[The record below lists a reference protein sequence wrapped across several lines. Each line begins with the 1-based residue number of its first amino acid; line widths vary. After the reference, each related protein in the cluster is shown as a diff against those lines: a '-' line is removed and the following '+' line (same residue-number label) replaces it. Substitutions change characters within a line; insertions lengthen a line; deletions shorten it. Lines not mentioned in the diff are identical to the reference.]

1 MNFLEYL
8 QVSLSALQANKL
20 RSSLTILGIIIGV
33 VSIILLI
40 SITLEARSEITGS
53 IENLGSNL
61 YLTAPGNPKR
71 AGSYRFVKNKLRL
84 KHAAEISRG
93 GYDVIVAPTISRMSP
108 LKHGNKRKET
118 TMITGTTPAFTRVR
132 NWGVS
137 QGHFFR
143 DSDVAAN
150 RRVCVVGQSVS
161 KDLFG
166 EARPIGEDLIIGGK
180 KFRVVGV
187 MEAKGLQLSVD
198 MDDEVFI
205 PITTAQRLFGTL
217 ELSFIFIH
225 VPRAKDIYPSIEQ
238 TKKILSKELG
248 EDDFVVR
255 SQGEVLEIFHKI
267 SFILTLMLGATAAIS
282 LVVGGIGIMNIMTV
296 AVIERTREIGIC
308 KAVGAREGEILIQFL
323 SEAVLLS
330 LLGGI
335 TGIAISYVVVWVAAV
350 AVPTFPVRVSS
361 LAVVLAFVFTV
372 AIGVFSG
379 VYPAY
384 KAARLDPIEALR
396 YE

>member
-1 MNFLEYL
+1 MNPVECFH
-8 QVSLSALQANKL
+8 VSLAALQANKL

-40 SITLEARSEITGS
+40 SLTLEARSEITGS

-61 YLTAPGNPKR
+61 YLTVPGNPKR
-71 AGSYRFVKNKLRL
+71 AGSYRFVKNKLRF

-108 LKHGNKRKET
+108 LKYSNKRKET
-118 TMITGTTPAFTRVR
+118 TMITGTTPSFIRVR
-132 NWGVS
+132 NWKVS

-150 RRVCVVGQSVS
+150 RRVCVIGQSVNE
-161 KDLFG
+161 DLFG
-166 EARPIGEDLIIGGK
+166 AMSPVGEDLSIGGK

-198 MDDEVFI
+198 MDDEVFV

-217 ELSFIFIH
+217 ELSFIFVH

-248 EDDFVVR
+248 KDDFVVR

-308 KAVGAREGEILIQFL
+308 KAVGARESEILIQFL
-323 SEAVLLS
+323 AEAVLLS

-335 TGIAISYVVVWVAAV
+335 TGIAISYLIVWIAAV
-350 AVPTFPVRVSS
+350 VVPTFPVHVSP
-361 LAVVLAFVFTV
+361 LAVFLAFVFTV

-384 KAARLDPIEALR
+384 KAASLDPIEALR